1 MRRGRLPLTALRSFE
16 AAGRAESLTLAGAEL
31 CISPAAVSRQ
41 VRELEAL
48 LGVTLFERLHR
59 GVRLTDAGRRL
70 LDALTTAFDG
80 IDDALADVRPSAGT
94 AAATVTVSVE
104 PSFAACWL
112 VPALADFH
120 AAVPEATV
128 VLEADSRI
136 ADLRGDGPVLA
147 IRHSAARTAWP
158 RTEARRL
165 CESRLGV
172 SLAPRLAMG
181 LTGPAGLLDLPRLHE
196 DSRGDWARWLAAV
209 GLPAPGTETGTL
221 FTDGGLVLQA
231 ALRGQGAA
239 LLDELFTREDVAAG
253 RLVRPFAATIPC
265 GAYWLVARRF
275 DHLPPAA
282 RRFAAWLEAAVRAI

>member
-16 AAGRAESLTLAGAEL
+16 AAGRAESLSVAGAEL

-41 VRELEAL
+41 VRELETS
-48 LGVTLFERLHR
+48 LGVALFQRLHR
-59 GVRLTDAGRRL
+59 GVRLTEAGRRL
-70 LDALTTAFDG
+70 LGALTTAFDSM
-80 IDDALADVRPSAGT
+80 DDALAEVRPPAGA

-112 VPALADFH
+112 VPALAAFH
-120 AAVPEATV
+120 AEVPGAAI

-136 ADLRGDGPVLA
+136 AELRGDGPVLA
-147 IRHSAARTAWP
+147 IRHSASRTDWP

-172 SLAPRLAMG
+172 YLAPRLATG
-181 LTGPAGLLDLPRLHE
+181 LSEPAGLLDLPRLHE
-196 DSRGDWARWLAAV
+196 DSRGDWARWFAAA
-209 GLPAPGTETGTL
+209 GLPPPDADRGTL

-239 LLDELFTREDVAAG
+239 LLDDLFAREDVAAG
-253 RLVRPFAATIPC
+253 RLVRPFAETIPC
-265 GAYWLVARRF
+265 GAYWIVARRF

-282 RRFAAWLEAAVRAI
+282 RQFADWVAASVRAP